1 MFQNETGSERTGA
14 LQPPRILIPQSVGN
28 KSLRRRA
35 PLSPAVRR
43 AVKASSTR
51 NRDRKKS
58 SKRSF
63 DSDFAQRNDA
73 SSVMK
78 NTGNRMTTSRL
89 YVSFCDWIVMAH
101 LYSY

>member
-14 LQPPRILIPQSVGN
+14 LQPPRILIPQPGENQSP
-28 KSLRRRA
+28 SRRVV
-35 PLSPAVRR
+35 LSPAVRR